1 MCSGGLRW
9 QGRQAQLHEILFF
22 LGKGVDRQASRVFDA
37 CQGLARQRGG
47 LGRHHE
53 PHVQRLLAA
62 VVVRH
67 LGEGID
73 GSAHGVKT
81 ILGHSHGREDEL
93 AACAFDLE
101 QRAEA
106 REHTLGEQAVQAFDD
121 LLFGPADVGGDG
133 GERVVHQRKAAV
145 QVVDQPSVFRGEHRR
160 PPAWVREW
168 HGAHGGQTA
177 AHPSV

>member
-1 MCSGGLRW
+1 MSVKLVIFDMDGVVIDSEKVYFRSNQLAAEELGIK
-9 QGRQAQLHEILFF
+9 GFTMEYYRQFVGADVVEDHALHV
-22 LGKGVDRQASRVFDA
+22 VDIEDTGAFKLHLQ
-37 CQGLARQRGG
+37 
-47 LGRHHE
+47 
-53 PHVQRLLAA
+53 HVQKL
-62 VVVRH
+62 
-67 LGEGID
+67 
-73 GSAHGVKT
+73 
-81 ILGHSHGREDEL
+81 
-93 AACAFDLE
+93 
-101 QRAEA
+101 
-106 REHTLGEQAVQAFDD
+106 AVQAFDD